1 MTSGRDR
8 YAAKYRKDV
17 DLEAE
22 WLRLGASDKVES
34 VAILLTRHG
43 IEPDSVLELGCGTGA
58 VIAECQRRA
67 LGREFT
73 AIDYSS
79 DAIEFLASRSKGIRC
94 IARDITDPSFVMEGY
109 YDVGI
114 VSHVIE
120 HLENPLAFLRAIT
133 QKMRMGHLVLE
144 VPLEDLSIARW
155 KAKFRDRAK
164 NLAGH
169 VQFFTEATFRQLVES
184 SGLEIVDGRTYS
196 PVLKPEVIDFV
207 CRKDGISGPRAWLKM
222 ATGHYLP
229 RYLGPLW
236 RRTYYAHCTLLCKLR
251 PLSSSGR

>member
-1 MTSGRDR
+1 M
-8 YAAKYRKDV
+8 
-17 DLEAE
+17 
-22 WLRLGASDKVES
+22 
-34 VAILLTRHG
+34 
-43 IEPDSVLELGCGTGA
+43 LELGCGTGA

-222 ATGHYLP
+222 ATGHYLLRATWA
-229 RYLGPLW
+229 RYGGGRTTRTARSCASCGPSVPPGDEPPGRLEHVAPVGV
-236 RRTYYAHCTLLCKLR
+236 RGNDKLMDG
-251 PLSSSGR
+251 SSTW